1 MNGTEWLFAVAVL
14 LVGLTLVYYKQ
25 MDNIKGYSGSA
36 LHKYSEG
43 FTDYITALEGPDSFL
58 PEAGAFP
65 NGEQVLL
72 KDFLK
77 VKTGLSDMTAASCAS
92 ADSGRQAEVGGQY
105 VQRTNNYRRDSP
117 DSCTAFRPDFVG
129 SVYEPTN
136 LGQTV
141 PCDGDC

>member
-25 MDNIKGYSGSA
+25 MDSIKGYSGFA
-36 LHKYSEG
+36 LHKYSEA
-43 FTDYITALEGPDSFL
+43 FTDYITVLEGPDSFL
-58 PEAGAFP
+58 PNAGAFP
-65 NGEQVLL
+65 EGEQVLL

-77 VKTGLSDMTAASCAS
+77 VKTGLSNMTAASCAS

-105 VQRTNNYRRDSP
+105 VQRTNNYRRDDP
-117 DSCTAFRPDFVG
+117 ESCTGFRPDFVG
-129 SVYEPTN
+129 SVYETSV
-136 LGQTV
+136 GRTV

>member
-14 LVGLTLVYYKQ
+14 LVGLTLLYQNQ
-25 MDNIKGYSGSA
+25 MDSIKSYSGFT
-36 LHKYSEG
+36 LHKYSEA
-43 FTDYITALEGPDSFL
+43 FTDYITALEGPNL
-58 PEAGAFP
+58 VPEAPFP

-77 VKTGLSDMTAASCAS
+77 VKAGLSNMTAVSCAA

-105 VQRTNNYRRDSP
+105 VQRTNNYRRDDP
-117 DSCTAFRPDFVG
+117 ESCTGFRSDFVG
-129 SVYEPTN
+129 SVYETSV
-136 LGQTV
+136 GRTV